1 MCYCNCKNTVG
12 YCWYLLL
19 IQKLPFPPHLP
30 IASPRPVSRA
40 ACSAAAGA
48 SDLYQRHMGTTW
60 GEYDENVDLKNKNW
74 DLSHKTW
81 VQACLSTFNQENFGA
96 ASKTGI

>member
-1 MCYCNCKNTVG
+1 MGGTLQIDPNSDHMIPTNKVTVG

-19 IQKLPFPPHLP
+19 VQKLPFPPHLP

-48 SDLYQRHMGTTW
+48 SDLYRAKAI
-60 GEYDENVDLKNKNW
+60 D
-74 DLSHKTW
+74 
-81 VQACLSTFNQENFGA
+81 
-96 ASKTGI
+96 I